1 MVRHLE
7 GWDISGCVFLGNGA
21 QRKLQIQQ
29 VQDWGLC
36 LVPGESLVES
46 FSKSHR
52 NSHWEGDWQLF
63 NEHADVWTWKQQQD
77 LLQGQSSDSRNTNG
91 RTLLSP
97 SLVLYSQFPQKEGKQ
112 AQKTRKKPEK
122 EESKGNLYPGILG
135 RVWKWWIVFPYAVE
149 ITQSLMGNTW
159 QCESSIIFIDRRR
172 G

>member
-21 QRKLQIQQ
+21 RRKLQIQQ

-77 LLQGQSSDSRNTNG
+77 PLPGTVLRQQKYKWKDIAISLLSALLPVPSERRKTSTENKKKTRGGGKQREFVSWNLRESVKVMDRVSICRRNHIVTNG
-91 RTLLSP
+91 EH
-97 SLVLYSQFPQKEGKQ
+97 V
-112 AQKTRKKPEK
+112 A
-122 EESKGNLYPGILG
+122 
-135 RVWKWWIVFPYAVE
+135 
-149 ITQSLMGNTW
+149 TW
-159 QCESSIIFIDRRR
+159 EFYNIYW
-172 G
+172 